1 MHGTRGS
8 HRDADFKSGELVKGW
23 PSPVASAIWRQDTPK
38 WPIRKSFT
46 LLRRKPSKPRSI
58 PAPGLFA
65 LRSTQLRKKLALTE
79 CRKFPASASVPARLK
94 NKALALKA
102 TRRFGFSIV
111 LLPMADLG
119 HSLRHL
125 RWDCNGM
132 GQSSAPPARNRKDR
146 QLSPTAGSTPHFA
159 AGTGRS
165 ELPVNDAGSSSTTSP
180 STIRSPLF

>member
-102 TRRFGFSIV
+102 TRRLV
-111 LLPMADLG
+111 LALYFCRWLILG
-119 HSLRHL
+119 TP
-125 RWDCNGM
+125 
-132 GQSSAPPARNRKDR
+132 SA
-146 QLSPTAGSTPHFA
+146 T
-159 AGTGRS
+159 
-165 ELPVNDAGSSSTTSP
+165 
-180 STIRSPLF
+180 